1 MKRFFI
7 LQCLVALATLTYAQ
21 QPRVMN
27 DDRTYCHELGI
38 GSRKIVSIP
47 NIDGYLTLKGDFHMH
62 TYLDDGSVSPKAR
75 VREAWYDGLDIVAMT
90 PHIGV
95 HKTDC
100 VHLKDYNLPYKL
112 AESEGKK
119 VGVLVIQSAEIT
131 RKKPFGHMNALF
143 LKDCNVFDENRYLV
157 DENGVLLR
165 DKNGDRIPNRATEMK
180 DFEAAEAQGA
190 FIIWNHPGWPD
201 KKSTLYPLHKKLIEE
216 KRIHAVEL
224 FNSSEWYPRVL
235 DWFDTYKLPMMAN
248 TDIHGISANT
258 YNRSLRPMTLIF
270 AKERTLESVREAMF
284 AGRMLALF
292 ADKLAGDAE
301 LIKQLLKSSL
311 QVRVIDEKKGTI
323 EVTNISDIEF
333 EATFGES
340 KKYVAFFPRTA
351 TIVKIPK
358 GAELEFSNCL
368 AGRKNVK
375 MNLW

>member
-1 MKRFFI
+1 MKR
-7 LQCLVALATLTYAQ
+7 LLALLCLVATATLAYAQ
-21 QPRVMN
+21 QPRVFN
-27 DDRTYCHELGI
+27 DDRTYCHELEV

-47 NIDGYLTLKGDFHMH
+47 NIDGYLTLKGDFHLH
-62 TYLDDGSVSPKAR
+62 TSLDDGDVSPKAR
-75 VREAWYDGLDIVAMT
+75 VREAWYDGLDVIAMS

-95 HKTDC
+95 HKNEG
-100 VHLKDYNLPYKL
+100 VHLKDYNLPNRL
-112 AESEGKK
+112 AIAEGKK
-119 VGVLVIQSAEIT
+119 MGVLVIQSAEIT

-157 DENGVLLR
+157 DEKGELLR

-201 KKSTLYPLHKKLIEE
+201 KKSTLYPMHKKLIEE

-224 FNSSEWYPRVL
+224 FNSTEWYPRVL

-248 TDIHGISANT
+248 TDTHVPTGHK
-258 YNRSLRPMTLIF
+258 YNRSLRPMTLVF

-292 ADKLAGDAE
+292 GNKLAGDAE
-301 LIKQLLKSSL
+301 LIKQLLKASL

-333 EATFGES
+333 EATFGKS
-340 KKYVAFFPRTA
+340 NKYVAFYPRTA
-351 TIVKIPK
+351 TIVKIPQ
-358 GAELEFSNCL
+358 GAELDFANCL
-368 AGRKNVK
+368 AGRKSVK
-375 MNLW
+375 TNLW

>member
-1 MKRFFI
+1 MKRLFI
-7 LQCLVALATLTYAQ
+7 LHCLVAIATLAYGQ
-21 QPRVMN
+21 EPRVEN

-47 NIDGYLTLKGDFHMH
+47 NIDGYLTLKGDFHLH
-62 TYLDDGSVSPKAR
+62 TSLDDGDVAPKAR
-75 VREAWYDGLDIVAMT
+75 VREAWYDGLDIIAMT

-95 HKTDC
+95 HKNEG
-100 VHLKDYNLPYKL
+100 VRLKDYNLPNRL
-112 AESEGKK
+112 AIAEGKK
-119 VGVLVIQSAEIT
+119 MGVMVIQSAEIT
-131 RKKPFGHMNALF
+131 RRKPFGHMNALF

-157 DENGVLLR
+157 DENGEFLR
-165 DKNGDRIPNRATEMK
+165 DKTGDKIPNRATEMK

-201 KKSTLYPLHKKLIEE
+201 RKSTLYPLHKKLIEE

-248 TDIHGISANT
+248 TDIHYITANK
-258 YNRSLRPMTLIF
+258 YNRCLRPMTLVF
-270 AKERTLESVREAMF
+270 AKERTIESVREAMF

-292 ADKLAGDAE
+292 GNKLAGDAN
-301 LIKQLLKSSL
+301 LIKQLLNKSL
-311 QVRVIDEKKGTI
+311 QVRVIDEKEGVV

-340 KKYVAFFPRTA
+340 KQYVVFYPRTA
-351 TIVKIPK
+351 TIVNIPQ
-358 GAELEFSNCL
+358 GTELDFANCL

-375 MNLW
+375 TDLW

>member
-1 MKRFFI
+1 M
-7 LQCLVALATLTYAQ
+7 TYAQ

-27 DDRTYCHELGI
+27 DDRTYCHELGC

-47 NIDGYLTLKGDFHMH
+47 NIEGYLTLKGDFHMH

-75 VREAWYDGLDIVAMT
+75 VREAWYDGLDVVAMT

-201 KKSTLYPLHKKLIEE
+201 KRSTLYPLHKKLIEE

-224 FNSSEWYPRVL
+224 FNGSEWYPRVL

-248 TDIHGISANT
+248 TDIHGISANI
-258 YNRSLRPMTLIF
+258 YNRSLRPMTLVF

-292 ADKLAGDAE
+292 GNKLAGDAE
-301 LIKQLLKSSL
+301 LIKKLLKSSL
-311 QVRVIDEKKGTI
+311 QVRVLDEKKGSV

-333 EATFGES
+333 QATFGKEQ
-340 KKYVAFFPRTA
+340 KYVVFYPRTA
-351 TIVKIPK
+351 TIVTIPQ
-358 GAELEFSNCL
+358 GAELDFANCL
-368 AGRKNVK
+368 AGRKSVK
-375 MNLW
+375 TNIW

>member
-1 MKRFFI
+1 
-7 LQCLVALATLTYAQ
+7 
-21 QPRVMN
+21 
-27 DDRTYCHELGI
+27 
-38 GSRKIVSIP
+38 
-47 NIDGYLTLKGDFHMH
+47 
-62 TYLDDGSVSPKAR
+62 
-75 VREAWYDGLDIVAMT
+75 
-90 PHIGV
+90 
-95 HKTDC
+95 
-100 VHLKDYNLPYKL
+100 
-112 AESEGKK
+112 
-119 VGVLVIQSAEIT
+119 
-131 RKKPFGHMNALF
+131 MNALF

-248 TDIHGISANT
+248 TDIHAISANT
-258 YNRSLRPMTLIF
+258 YNRSLRPMTLVF

-292 ADKLAGDAE
+292 GNKLAGDAE
-301 LIKQLLKSSL
+301 LIKKLLKSSL
-311 QVRVIDEKKGTI
+311 QVRVIDEKKGSI

-333 EATFGES
+333 EATFGKEQ
-340 KKYVAFFPRTA
+340 KYVVFYPRTA
-351 TIVKIPK
+351 TIVTIPQ
-358 GAELEFSNCL
+358 GAELDFANCL
-368 AGRKNVK
+368 AGRKSVK
-375 MNLW
+375 TNLW

>member
-1 MKRFFI
+1 
-7 LQCLVALATLTYAQ
+7 
-21 QPRVMN
+21 MN
-27 DDRTYCHELGI
+27 DDRTYCHELEL

-47 NIDGYLTLKGDFHMH
+47 NIEGYLTLKGDFHLH
-62 TYLDDGSVSPKAR
+62 TCFDDGEISPKGR
-75 VREAWYDGLDIVAMT
+75 VREAWCDGLDVIAMT

-95 HKTDC
+95 HKNEGIR
-100 VHLKDYNLPYKL
+100 LKDYNLPYKL
-112 AESEGKK
+112 AAAEAKK
-119 VGVLVIQSAEIT
+119 MGVLVIQSAEIT

-157 DENGVLLR
+157 DEKGELLR
-165 DKNGDRIPNRATEMK
+165 DKNGDRIPNRETEMK

-248 TDIHGISANT
+248 TDTHVATANK
-258 YNRSLRPMTLIF
+258 YNRTLRPMTLVF

-292 ADKLAGDAE
+292 GDRLAGDAE
-301 LIKQLLKSSL
+301 LIKKLLKSSL
-311 QVRVIDEKKGTI
+311 QVRVIDEKKGHI
-323 EVTNISDIEF
+323 EVTNVSDIQF
-333 EATFGES
+333 DALFGKTQKS
-340 KKYVAFFPRTA
+340 VSFYPRTA
-351 TIVKIPK
+351 AIVKIPQ
-358 GAELEFSNCL
+358 GEELEFTNCL

-375 MNLW
+375 TALW

>member
-1 MKRFFI
+1 
-7 LQCLVALATLTYAQ
+7 
-21 QPRVMN
+21 
-27 DDRTYCHELGI
+27 
-38 GSRKIVSIP
+38 
-47 NIDGYLTLKGDFHMH
+47 MH

-131 RKKPFGHMNALF
+131 RRKPFGHMNALF

-201 KKSTLYPLHKKLIEE
+201 RKSTLYSLHKKLIEE

-248 TDIHGISANT
+248 TDIHGISANI

-270 AKERTLESVREAMF
+270 AKDQGLDSIKEALVNDLTLAYGYGILCGSEQLLSDLFKACVSVKVIRKGADGKG
-284 AGRMLALF
+284 ASLMLTNNSSIPFRLSRNGGNPF
-292 ADKLAGDAE
+292 YLDPFTTVSITGDAGE
-301 LIKQLLKSSL
+301 DSVKVKVVNMFCS
-311 QVRVIDEKKGTI
+311 K
-323 EVTNISDIEF
+323 DINPE
-333 EATFGES
+333 
-340 KKYVAFFPRTA
+340 
-351 TIVKIPK
+351 IV
-358 GAELEFSNCL
+358 LSF
-368 AGRKNVK
+368 
-375 MNLW
+375 

>member
-1 MKRFFI
+1 MKRIFT
-7 LQCLVALATLTYAQ
+7 LLCLVAAATLAHAQ
-21 QPRVMN
+21 QPRVQN

-47 NIDGYLTLKGDFHMH
+47 NIEGYLTLKGDFHLH
-62 TYLDDGSVSPKAR
+62 TSLDDGDVSPKAR
-75 VREAWYDGLDIVAMT
+75 VREAWYDGLDVIAMT

-95 HKTDC
+95 HKNAG
-100 VHLKDYNLPYKL
+100 VHLKDYNLPNKL
-112 AESEGKK
+112 AIAEGKK
-119 VGVLVIQSAEIT
+119 MGVLVIQSAEIT

-157 DENGVLLR
+157 DEKGELLR

-201 KKSTLYPLHKKLIEE
+201 KKSTLYPMHKKLIEE

-235 DWFDTYKLPMMAN
+235 DWFETYKLPMMAN
-248 TDIHGISANT
+248 TDIHVITMNK
-258 YNRSLRPMTLIF
+258 YNRCLRPMTLVF

-292 ADKLAGDAE
+292 GNKLAGDAE
-301 LIKQLLKSSL
+301 LIKQLLKASL

-333 EATFGES
+333 EATFGKS
-340 KKYVAFFPRTA
+340 NKYVAFYPRTA
-351 TIVKIPK
+351 TIVKIPQ
-358 GAELEFSNCL
+358 GEELDFANCL
-368 AGRKNVK
+368 AGRKSVK
-375 MNLW
+375 TNLW